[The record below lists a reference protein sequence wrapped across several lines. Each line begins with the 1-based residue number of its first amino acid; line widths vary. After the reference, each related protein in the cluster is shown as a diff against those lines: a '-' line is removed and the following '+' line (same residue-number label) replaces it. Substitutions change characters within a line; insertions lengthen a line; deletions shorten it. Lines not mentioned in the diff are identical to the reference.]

1 MQTKVY
7 LITMY
12 ILWHFRQSTFYDSF
26 PDYSCDILETD
37 LKYHTIYKWFACHF
51 KIEILIKSISQS
63 SIKMTSKQ
71 DKWNTCN
78 DVFYIAGKIQ
88 IMHQL
93 FIYLVKAYSM

>member
-1 MQTKVY
+1 MLYRYHLTTDY
-7 LITMY
+7 
-12 ILWHFRQSTFYDSF
+12 WHSGKAISTC
-26 PDYSCDILETD
+26 PDILETD

-78 DVFYIAGKIQ
+78 DVFYIAGEIQ
-88 IMHQL
+88 IMH
-93 FIYLVKAYSM
+93 